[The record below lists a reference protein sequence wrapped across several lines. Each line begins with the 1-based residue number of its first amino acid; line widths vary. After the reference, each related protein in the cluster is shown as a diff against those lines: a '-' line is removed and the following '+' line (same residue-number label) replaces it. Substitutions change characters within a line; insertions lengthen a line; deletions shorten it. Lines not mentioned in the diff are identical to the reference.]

1 MQPSIIP
8 LAQLGLSAVNAAGSL
23 GTALIRRAAASV
35 TSAEGPAEP
44 DPVKP
49 STERIAGYDV
59 HEISPREFSELIE
72 KLYDSGAISR
82 AEFDE
87 LKRVRHELDADGF
100 DPSEALDLLVIFKD
114 KLARLGAEPVT
125 DEASLRG
132 NTSEEQNAEAA
143 LARQHVNWIYR
154 LAAMQSGR
162 STSIDALA

>member
-1 MQPSIIP
+1 MQPIAIP

-35 TSAEGPAEP
+35 TSADGPAEP
-44 DPVKP
+44 DPAEP
-49 STERIAGYDV
+49 SSERTAGYDV
-59 HEISPREFSELIE
+59 HEISPGEFSKLIE

-100 DPSEALDLLVIFKD
+100 DPSDALDLVAIFED

-125 DEASLRG
+125 DEASLWG
-132 NTSEEQNAEAA
+132 DTPQEQNAEAA
-143 LARQHVNWIYR
+143 LAQRHVNWIYR

-162 STSIDALA
+162 STAIDTLA